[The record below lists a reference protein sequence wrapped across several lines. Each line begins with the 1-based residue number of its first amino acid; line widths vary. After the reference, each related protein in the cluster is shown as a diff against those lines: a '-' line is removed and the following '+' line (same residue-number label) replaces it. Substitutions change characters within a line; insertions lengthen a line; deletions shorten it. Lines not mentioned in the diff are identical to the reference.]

1 MSSLYSLLQ
10 NELHLIDQKIS
21 AFLTLEKEKDAVFS
35 DMINYVLETPGKKIR
50 SLLVCLSF
58 YSSLQEN
65 DITSEKRETL
75 VAIAAAVELIH
86 LASLVHDDV
95 IDDADERREMPSVK
109 SRWGNPSAVAFGVYL
124 YSASLRLIASTNN
137 TFVLSEL
144 SNAVHE
150 MCKGE
155 LFQLNSR
162 YNFSLSKDAYF
173 EVIRQK
179 TADLFIAACRCGAYI
194 AVGDN
199 DTLKHMGDF
208 GFGLGMLF
216 QLSDDL
222 LDITGENNE
231 LRKKLG
237 QDILEGQVTLPL
249 IYLKESLNKNDFERI
264 SSSILNKD
272 FPLTEF
278 RALFDKYSIREK
290 IQRDLDGLK
299 DQSLTSLS
307 TFKPSSYRSSLESIL
322 SFIYNRG

>member
-21 AFLTLEKEKDAVFS
+21 AFLTFEKEKDAVFS
-35 DMINYVLETPGKKIR
+35 DMIDYVLETPGKKIR

-58 YSSLQEN
+58 YSALQEN
-65 DITSEKRETL
+65 DITQEKKETL
-75 VAIAAAVELIH
+75 VSIAAAVELIH

-95 IDDADERREMPSVK
+95 IDDADERREKPSVK
-109 SRWGNPSAVAFGVYL
+109 SLWGNPAAVAFGVYL

-137 TFVLSEL
+137 IFVLSEL

-179 TADLFIAACRCGAYI
+179 TADLFAAACRCGVYI

-199 DTLKHMGDF
+199 DSLKHIGDF
-208 GFGLGMLF
+208 GFGLGILF

-249 IYLKESLNKNDFERI
+249 IYLKESLNKNDFERLT
-264 SSSILNKD
+264 SSILNKEVQ
-272 FPLTEF
+272 LTEF
-278 RALFDKYSIREK
+278 RALLDKYSIREK
-290 IQRDLDGLK
+290 IQRDLDVFK
-299 DQSLTSLS
+299 NHSLTSLL
-307 TFKPSSYRSSLESIL
+307 TFKDSSYRSSLESIL
-322 SFIYNRG
+322 SFIYNRS